1 MTNPYAASATSI
13 IGKEPQTDTYEPTVF
28 GINGRIGRLRYL
40 AYSLVTSVCFLALG
54 GLVTAG
60 LASISQE
67 AALIG
72 LVSFIP
78 YAAYSFILAV
88 RRLNDVR
95 FTGWL
100 SLLLLI
106 PYINFFVFLG
116 LAIAPG
122 DVKANSYGPAP
133 GPNNGFVIAGAI
145 VLPVIFIAMIGVVA
159 AVAIPAYQQ
168 YVNRAKAAKSV
179 PVPTAPAAQWTRPS
193 QAP

>member
-40 AYSLVTSVCFLALG
+40 AYSLVTSVCFLAVAAA
-54 GLVTAG
+54 VTAG
-60 LASISQE
+60 LAAISQE
-67 AALIG
+67 AAVVG

-78 YAAYSFILAV
+78 YGAYTFILAV

-100 SLLLLI
+100 SLLLLF
-106 PYINFFVFLG
+106 PVVNFFVFIG
-116 LAIAPG
+116 LVIAPG

-133 GPNNGFVIAGAI
+133 SPNNGFVIAGACVFPLVF
-145 VLPVIFIAMIGVVA
+145 VLGIMA

-168 YVNRAKAAKSV
+168 YLTKAKAAKSA
-179 PVPTAPAAQWTRPS
+179 PAAPAAQLTRPGL
-193 QAP
+193 AP